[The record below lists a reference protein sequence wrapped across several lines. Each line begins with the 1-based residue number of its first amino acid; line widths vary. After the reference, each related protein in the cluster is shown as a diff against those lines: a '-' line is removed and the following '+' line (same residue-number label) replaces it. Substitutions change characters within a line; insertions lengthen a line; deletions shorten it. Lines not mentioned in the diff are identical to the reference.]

1 MCGQRIRSGGCWRF
15 NRREQDR
22 RYTKTVAEY
31 CTCGVKLPPD
41 ARFCHKCG
49 KPQYDEPLFQTAVE
63 EPQPIVVAEAAAAAG
78 APVAG
83 KGGIS
88 FHNSVAVRVGF
99 MAAGIMTLLLAFPI
113 PSFMAA
119 IWQLVLLPAGGFF
132 SVYLYGRRTG
142 EAISVR
148 AGARMGWITGVFC
161 FAIMTVFFTVSV
173 IQIATNDGLPAFF
186 REMVN
191 QRGTPDLMNQ
201 FNEILSSPTGV
212 ATLLFGMLLVFFV
225 MLTVL
230 PIVGGALGAKVLE
243 KE

>member
-1 MCGQRIRSGGCWRF
+1 MG
-15 NRREQDR
+15 
-22 RYTKTVAEY
+22 EY

-63 EPQPIVVAEAAAAAG
+63 EPMQIDAAAAV
-78 APVAG
+78 PPPLTG
-83 KGGIS
+83 KGAIS

-113 PSFMAA
+113 PSFLAA

-186 REMVN
+186 REMVS

-201 FNEILSSPTGV
+201 FNEILSSPAGV

-230 PIVGGALGAKVLE
+230 PILGGALGAKVLE

>member
-1 MCGQRIRSGGCWRF
+1 MG
-15 NRREQDR
+15 
-22 RYTKTVAEY
+22 EY
-31 CTCGVKLPPD
+31 CTCSAKLPPD

-63 EPQPIVVAEAAAAAG
+63 EPESVATATAAVVP

-83 KGGIS
+83 KNGIS

-99 MAAGIMTLLLAFPI
+99 MAAGIMTLLLAFPV
-113 PSFMAA
+113 PGVMAA

-148 AGARMGWITGVFC
+148 SGARMGWITGVFC

-173 IQIATNDGLPAFF
+173 IQIATQDGLPAFF
-186 REMVN
+186 REMVS

-201 FNEILSSPTGV
+201 FNEILSNPAGV

-230 PIVGGALGAKVLE
+230 PVVGGALGAKVLE

>member
-1 MCGQRIRSGGCWRF
+1 VPGAVQPG
-15 NRREQDR
+15 R
-22 RYTKTVAEY
+22 RYTVIVGEY

-49 KPQYDEPLFQTAVE
+49 KPQYDEPLFHPSVQ
-63 EPQPIVVAEAAAAAG
+63 EPEPEGAPAAAVP

-83 KGGIS
+83 KGGIN

-113 PSFMAA
+113 PSFLAA

-173 IQIATNDGLPAFF
+173 IQIATHDGLPAFF
-186 REMVN
+186 REMVS

-201 FNEILSSPTGV
+201 FNEILNSPSGV
-212 ATLLFGMLLVFFV
+212 AALLFGMLLVFFV

-230 PIVGGALGAKVLE
+230 PVVGGALGAKVLA

>member
-1 MCGQRIRSGGCWRF
+1 VG
-15 NRREQDR
+15 
-22 RYTKTVAEY
+22 EY
-31 CTCGVKLPPD
+31 CTCGAKLPPD

-49 KPQYDEPLFQTAVE
+49 KPQYDEPLFQIPPEEVEPTAD
-63 EPQPIVVAEAAAAAG
+63 VAASVAVPAAA
-78 APVAG
+78 

-113 PSFMAA
+113 PSFLAA
-119 IWQLVLLPAGGFF
+119 IWQLFLLPAGGFF

-142 EAISVR
+142 EPVSVR

-173 IQIATNDGLPAFF
+173 IQIASSDGLPAFF

-201 FNEILSSPTGV
+201 FNEILSSPAGV

-230 PIVGGALGAKVLE
+230 PVVGGALGAKVLE

>member
-1 MCGQRIRSGGCWRF
+1 
-15 NRREQDR
+15 
-22 RYTKTVAEY
+22 
-31 CTCGVKLPPD
+31 
-41 ARFCHKCG
+41 
-49 KPQYDEPLFQTAVE
+49 
-63 EPQPIVVAEAAAAAG
+63 
-78 APVAG
+78 
-83 KGGIS
+83 
-88 FHNSVAVRVGF
+88 

-113 PSFMAA
+113 PSFLAA
-119 IWQLVLLPAGGFF
+119 IWQLFLLPAGGFF

-142 EAISVR
+142 EPVSVR

-173 IQIATNDGLPAFF
+173 IQIASSDGLPAFF

-201 FNEILSSPTGV
+201 FNEILSSPAGV

-230 PIVGGALGAKVLE
+230 PVVGGALGAKVLE

>member
-1 MCGQRIRSGGCWRF
+1 MS
-15 NRREQDR
+15 
-22 RYTKTVAEY
+22 EY
-31 CTCGVKLPPD
+31 CTCGAKLPPD

-49 KPQYDEPLFQTAVE
+49 KPQYDEPLFQTAPE
-63 EPQPIVVAEAAAAAG
+63 EVQPETASLDPVAAAATKG
-78 APVAG
+78 A
-83 KGGIS
+83 IS

-113 PSFMAA
+113 PSFLAA
-119 IWQLVLLPAGGFF
+119 IWQLFLLPAGGFL
-132 SVYLYGRRTG
+132 SVYLYARRTG
-142 EAISVR
+142 EAVSVR

-161 FAIMTVFFTVSV
+161 FAIMTVFFTVTV
-173 IQIATNDGLPAFF
+173 IQIATSDGLPAFF

-201 FNEILSSPTGV
+201 FNEILSSPGGV

-230 PIVGGALGAKVLE
+230 PVVGGALGAKVLE

>member
-1 MCGQRIRSGGCWRF
+1 MG
-15 NRREQDR
+15 
-22 RYTKTVAEY
+22 RYTRLVGDY
-31 CTCGVKLPPD
+31 CTCGAKLPPD

-63 EPQPIVVAEAAAAAG
+63 EPAPEVVAGIPPPSPA
-78 APVAG
+78 

-99 MAAGIMTLLLAFPI
+99 LAAGLVTLLLAFPL
-113 PSFMAA
+113 PSAFAA

-142 EAISVR
+142 EAVSVR

-161 FAIMTVFFTVSV
+161 FAIITVFFTVSI
-173 IQIATNDGLPAFF
+173 IQIATSDGLPAFF
-186 REMVN
+186 REMVS

-201 FNEILSSPTGV
+201 FNEILNSPTGI
-212 ATLLFGMLLVFFV
+212 ATLLFGMLAVFFV
-225 MLTVL
+225 MLTLL
-230 PIVGGALGAKVLE
+230 PAVGGALGAKVLE